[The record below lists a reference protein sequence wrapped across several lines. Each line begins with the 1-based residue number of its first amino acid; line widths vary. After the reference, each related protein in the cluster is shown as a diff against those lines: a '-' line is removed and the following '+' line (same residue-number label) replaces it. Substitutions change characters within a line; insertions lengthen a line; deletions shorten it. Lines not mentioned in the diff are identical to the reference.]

1 LIRSPKLLI
10 CASLLL
16 FLFLALLV
24 PWKDLYRFF
33 FFAGLVPGVI
43 WAFYRGERPASF
55 REPSV
60 NTLVILVVYLS
71 LSSFL
76 ISEASLKASFDRFR
90 WGFEILF
97 LIFGTLFASELWM
110 RRPRFY
116 GTLFLCSVFVSG
128 LVALVPYWLAGRFNT
143 RLEGFGFLGHPIQ
156 AASTL
161 LMLWAIGVALMS
173 LAPKIRFFERTL
185 LILSGMVM
193 VSIAIFS
200 QSRGPVI
207 ASAITV
213 LSLSVSW
220 FSKNNRPRNLIFWV
234 PLTILGFIG
243 ALWVLLPEQ
252 YTDWFLKMM
261 TDRGLSYRPE
271 IWASVLKNT
280 GSDWILGAGAAT
292 DFVDTAAGAALRS
305 ELGQVFLHTHNIFL
319 ELWIKGGIVSLVL
332 LLGTIYFILKC
343 LAYSSCSVR
352 SKLVAISILLTF
364 LMVNFT
370 DTARLL
376 SSPAADWVLLW
387 LPLVFLASFSFWLRA
402 GKSVDIDSG

>member
-1 LIRSPKLLI
+1 MIRSPKVLI

-33 FFAGLVPGVI
+33 FFAGLMPGVI
-43 WAFYRGERPASF
+43 WAFYRGEPPAGL
-55 REPSV
+55 REPAV
-60 NTLVILVVYLS
+60 KTLVILVVYLS

-76 ISEASLKASFDRFR
+76 ISDASLEASFDRFR
-90 WGFEILF
+90 WGIEILF

-116 GTLFLCSVFVSG
+116 GTLFLCAVFVSG

-173 LAPKIRFFERTL
+173 LAPKIRFFERAL
-185 LILSGMVM
+185 LVLSGLIM

-207 ASAITV
+207 ASTITV
-213 LSLSVSW
+213 LCLSVSW
-220 FSKNNRPRNLIFWV
+220 FSKHSTPRNLIFWV
-234 PLTILGFIG
+234 PLTVLGFIG
-243 ALWVLLPEQ
+243 SLWVLLPEQ

-280 GSDWILGAGAAT
+280 SSDWIVGIGAAT

-319 ELWIKGGIVSLVL
+319 ELWIKGGIVALVM

-352 SKLVAISILLTF
+352 SKLVAVSILLTF
-364 LMVNFT
+364 IMVNFT

-387 LPLVFLASFSFWLRA
+387 LPLVFLASFSFWLQA
-402 GKSVDIDSG
+402 GESVDIDTG